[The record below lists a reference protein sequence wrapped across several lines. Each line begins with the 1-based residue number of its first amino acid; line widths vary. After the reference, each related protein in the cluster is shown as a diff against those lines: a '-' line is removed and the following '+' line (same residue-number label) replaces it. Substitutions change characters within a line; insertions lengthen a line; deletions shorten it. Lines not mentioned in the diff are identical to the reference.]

1 MKNKLL
7 ALFLL
12 LLVISPFNAGSIN
25 YRNKHLALIAFNV
38 TISPQMMVHLTSLE
52 SSFPEVKN
60 HKTNKI
66 IKRIKDITWILLED
80 RLEREIGLYL
90 YPVNI
95 YGNQFDYDEY
105 EFPNTSINKAIRRGN
120 SKFYLRVDLNIE
132 FENVSTPTGYGST
145 PRQRRDT
152 SSTATEEPLPEPKP
166 RIVFNITTYSEKGV
180 IPVDK
185 FLGQAKGNE
194 HWVFDSNFLNGL
206 VNDQFSEDPKTF
218 MGLMNQ
224 AISNLIL
231 NMSK

>member
-12 LLVISPFNAGSIN
+12 LLVILPFNAGSIN
-25 YRNKHLALIAFNV
+25 YRNKHLALIALNV
-38 TISPQMMVHLTSLE
+38 TISPQMMEHLSGLE

-95 YGNQFDYDEY
+95 YGNQFDYDAY
-105 EFPNTSINKAIRRGN
+105 DFPNTPINKAIRRGN
-120 SKFYLRVDLNIE
+120 SKFYIRVDLNIE
-132 FENVSTPTGYGST
+132 FEIPSVPTGYGSA
-145 PRQRRDT
+145 PRQRRD
-152 SSTATEEPLPEPKP
+152 SSKAATEEPLPDPKP
-166 RIVFNITTYSEKGV
+166 RIYFNVITYSDKGI

-185 FLGQAKGNE
+185 FLGQAKASE
-194 HWVFDSNFLNGL
+194 PWVFDTNLLDGL
-206 VNDQFSEDPKTF
+206 VNEKFTQDSKTF